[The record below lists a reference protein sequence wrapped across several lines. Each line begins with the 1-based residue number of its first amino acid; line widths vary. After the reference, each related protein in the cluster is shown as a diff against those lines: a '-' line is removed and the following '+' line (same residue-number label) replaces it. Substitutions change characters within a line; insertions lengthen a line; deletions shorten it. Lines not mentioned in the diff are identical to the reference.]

1 MYCEGY
7 LRTFPLVSLLLMLQV
22 RVFPQVL
29 EISTFFSDIQSC
41 RVCFFVCLRFEVF
54 RVVKLHVLTICS
66 VVDWYHYFLSHL
78 ENGSIEF
85 PRSPNGGADVLEY
98 TKS

>member
-22 RVFPQVL
+22 RVFPQFL
-29 EISTFFSDIQSC
+29 EISIFFSDIQSC
-41 RVCFFVCLRFEVF
+41 RVGFFLCLRFEVF
-54 RVVKLHVLTICS
+54 RVVKLHVLTIRS
-66 VVDWYHYFLSHL
+66 VVDWYHHFLAHL

-85 PRSPNGGADVLEY
+85 TRSRNVVPTY
-98 TKS
+98 